1 MAVFM
6 LQARPVV
13 NDAGLLSS
21 LLKRGA
27 VRRDMVAFKLRKLD
41 PADAHDVAHVLR
53 TSFDERL
60 PWLAGLHT
68 PEEDRAFVRGHL
80 FETCELWGAHEAD
93 LVGMIAFAPGWVEQ
107 LYILP
112 GWQGRGVGKALL
124 DVAKA
129 RNTELRLWTF
139 QRNIQARRFYERQG
153 FVAID
158 ETDGAANEER
168 EPDVLYRWLAEGSG
182 A

>member
-1 MAVFM
+1 MAAIDIRTLDV
-6 LQARPVV
+6 A
-13 NDAGLLSS
+13 NSDAI
-21 LLKRGA
+21 
-27 VRRDMVAFKLRKLD
+27 
-41 PADAHDVAHVLR
+41 AHVLR

-68 PEEDRAFVRGHL
+68 PDEDRAFVRDHL
-80 FETCELWGAHEAD
+80 FKTCELWGAHGSD

-107 LYILP
+107 LYVMP

-139 QRNIQARRFYERQG
+139 QRNIAGRHFYERQG

-158 ETDGAANEER
+158 ETDGSANDER
-168 EPDVLYRWLAEGSG
+168 EPDVLYRWVAEGLH